1 MAMLRWSFRQV
12 CCVVGS
18 CGLVVRQD
26 ASPPGRP
33 NFFLFIFTLFLT
45 LFNSVWEALLIARTA
60 GCFFWAL
67 FLLGLYSGLGG
78 INSFQQF
85 LEWILWN
92 TDLLR
97 IWFSYCPCLFDHP
110 KATFSLLVWDKTFC
124 IPFGLAA
131 EMACLDYGLMCV
143 LTPPRV
149 TGSSCRIPSFDTPF
163 TFYLP
168 AEML

>member
-1 MAMLRWSFRQV
+1 MLRWSFRQV
-12 CCVVGS
+12 CRVVGS
-18 CGLVVRQD
+18 CGLVAYFSSRKTQ
-26 ASPPGRP
+26 
-33 NFFLFIFTLFLT
+33 FFPVYLFTFSYS
-45 LFNSVWEALLIARTA
+45 FNSVWETLLIARTA
-60 GCFFWAL
+60 RSLFWAL
-67 FLLGLYSGLGG
+67 LLLGLFSGLGW
-78 INSFQQF
+78 INSCLQF

-131 EMACLDYGLMCV
+131 EMPCLDYGLMCV

-149 TGSSCRIPSFDTPF
+149 TGSSCRIPSFDDPF

-168 AEML
+168 VEIL